1 VSRLCRLRGA
11 GRPRSRQPSN
21 SASPTSASPTAAER
35 PPPGRPPPRPT
46 ARRGFFPTPA
56 LRENGA
62 LVGPEEAPSRAAR
75 RTAPPGHTTPQS
87 GRRRAPARR
96 RRSDSATAR
105 RAGRRSPGRRRS
117 VEPLPGASCAITTR
131 AARRRL
137 PGAVLLPSSSHPFA
151 RAWPVEG
158 SRCSTTCSCGQGAR
172 RIAPPAQRTS
182 ARAHAGSAPFRRIH
196 CSAARLPRLARTCS
210 PGGCGRCAACRADST
225 AARGSSTAQVPV
237 ALRVCI
243 SPVVRARRKS
253 PRG

>member
-35 PPPGRPPPRPT
+35 PLPGRPPPRPT

-62 LVGPEEAPSRAAR
+62 VVGPEEAPSRAAR

-137 PGAVLLPSSSHPFA
+137 PGAVLLPSSSHPLA

-158 SRCSTTCSCGQGAR
+158 SRCSTTCSCGHKASVLPNPLSPTLVAASGRLSAYIVIETVAVCDRRRPDARSRAHSWPRRGSRHAAR
-172 RIAPPAQRTS
+172 RGAPDS
-182 ARAHAGSAPFRRIH
+182 RR
-196 CSAARLPRLARTCS
+196 
-210 PGGCGRCAACRADST
+210 
-225 AARGSSTAQVPV
+225 V
-237 ALRVCI
+237 A
-243 SPVVRARRKS
+243 
-253 PRG
+253 